1 MTDDE
6 DRSRRRMEDA
16 VAMTAPGTPLRQAVD
31 MALAAGLG
39 ALICVG
45 DVEAVLSRG
54 DDGFPLEVPF
64 TANRLFELCKMDGAV
79 VVDQGLTTILRANF
93 HLVPEPRLQTSETG
107 VRHRTAA
114 RMSMAT
120 DAVVVAVSERRKVV
134 ALYVGGRRFQLK
146 TQAELSAQ
154 SSQLQSAL
162 RGSRDSLDTLLRS
175 LSGME
180 FDNCVAL
187 SDVARVLGEFHL
199 LSLTASQL
207 RGLLPQLGSLG
218 LLARAELDQLTSGVN
233 QDYLLTIRDY
243 AADPSPERARQIRGE
258 FDALSSQDMTS
269 ASLIAGI
276 LGYSDLQR
284 DSVMTPRGLRTLSD
298 AATVSHDVVEHIA
311 AEYGSLPAF
320 MESVEGDTGRLGE
333 FGVKNPPLLLQ
344 SLYRLW
350 GRKG

>member
-1 MTDDE
+1 MTDE
-6 DRSRRRMEDA
+6 DRTLSRMDQA
-16 VAMTAPGTPLRQAVD
+16 IAMTAPGTPLRAGLD

-45 DVEAVLSRG
+45 DVDAVLERG
-54 DDGFPLEVPF
+54 DDGFPLDVPF
-64 TANRLFELCKMDGAV
+64 TPNRLFELCKMDGAV
-79 VVDQGLTTILRANF
+79 VVDQDLTTILRANF
-93 HLVPEPRLQTSETG
+93 HLVPESHLQTSETG

-120 DAVVVAVSERRKVV
+120 NAFIVAVSERRKVV
-134 ALYVGGRRFQLK
+134 ALYVDGHRVQLK
-146 TQAELSAQ
+146 PQAELSAQ
-154 SSQLQSAL
+154 SSQLQGAL

-180 FDNCVAL
+180 FDNSVAL
-187 SDVARVLGEFHL
+187 ADVVRVLGAFHL
-199 LSLTASQL
+199 LTLTASQL
-207 RGLLPQLGSLG
+207 RDLLPQLGSLG
-218 LLARAELDQLTSGVN
+218 LLARAQLDQLTNGVDLEY
-233 QDYLLTIRDY
+233 QLTIRDY
-243 AADPSPERARQIRGE
+243 ATDPSPQRAAEIRAQ
-258 FDALSSQDMTS
+258 FDALTSHDMTS
-269 ASLIAGI
+269 ASLIARI

-298 AATVSHDVVEHIA
+298 ATTVSRDVVEHIA

-320 MESVEGDTGRLGE
+320 MESVKGDTGRLGE